1 MHVLKS
7 ISFLGLYHP
16 KSSSDDT
23 QYSSD
28 DTALELYHPKSSM
41 YRPKSS
47 LTIFKKI
54 KTEKRS
60 FYNNVRYLSSSF
72 MV

>member
-7 ISFLGLYHP
+7 ILFLGLYHP

-23 QYSSD
+23 YYSSD

-47 LTIFKKI
+47 LTILKEI
-54 KTEKRS
+54 RMEKEA
-60 FYNNVRYLSSSF
+60 FII
-72 MV
+72 M

>member
-7 ISFLGLYHP
+7 KSFLGLYHP
-16 KSSSDDT
+16 KS
-23 QYSSD
+23 SSD

-47 LTIFKKI
+47 LIIFKKI
-54 KTEKRS
+54 KMEKRS